1 MQEVADAVFYERDS
15 SVKTKD
21 KLKYRLQELY
31 DCRNVIAHQAGRRH
45 SDAQRENISKEMVE
59 NYIEDIERIV
69 KKIQEL
75 AQKKDKLSFNKPTPK
90 HVFECNSKSGH

>member
-1 MQEVADAVFYERDS
+1 MNLLGLKMQEVADAVFYERDS

-75 AQKKDKLSFNKPTPK
+75 AQKK
-90 HVFECNSKSGH
+90 G

>member
-1 MQEVADAVFYERDS
+1 MIRKRPNESIGIKNARGCGCSFLWKSS

-59 NYIEDIERIV
+59 NYVEDIERIV

-75 AQKKDKLSFNKPTPK
+75 AQKK
-90 HVFECNSKSGH
+90 G

>member
-1 MQEVADAVFYERDS
+1 M
-15 SVKTKD
+15 
-21 KLKYRLQELY
+21 
-31 DCRNVIAHQAGRRH
+31 IAHQAGRRH

-75 AQKKDKLSFNKPTPK
+75 AQKK
-90 HVFECNSKSGH
+90 G

>member
-75 AQKKDKLSFNKPTPK
+75 AQKK
-90 HVFECNSKSGH
+90 G